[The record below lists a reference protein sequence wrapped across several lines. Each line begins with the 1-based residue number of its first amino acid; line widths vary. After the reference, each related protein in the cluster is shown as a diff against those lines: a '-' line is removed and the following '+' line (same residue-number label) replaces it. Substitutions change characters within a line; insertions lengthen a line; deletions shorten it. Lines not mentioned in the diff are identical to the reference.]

1 LLNAL
6 MHLANASLLQGD
18 YKKGAKSLCQRGN

>member
-1 LLNAL
+1 MHFTV

-18 YKKGAKSLCQRGN
+18 KKGAKSVRQRGN